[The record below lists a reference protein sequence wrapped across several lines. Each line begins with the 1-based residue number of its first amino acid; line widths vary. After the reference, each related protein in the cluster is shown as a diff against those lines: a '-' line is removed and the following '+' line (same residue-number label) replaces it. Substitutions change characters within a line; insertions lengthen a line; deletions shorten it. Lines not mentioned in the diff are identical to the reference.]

1 MKKKMIVANW
11 KLNGDIKTISYF
23 LTSLKTKMSCYTTKN
38 IISIAPPTVFLERV
52 YKNINN
58 INIFLSAQNVDT
70 HIKGAFT
77 GENSALMMKDIG
89 VKYIILGHSER
100 RLLHNENNEI
110 ISKKFCLVK
119 ELDLIPILCIGET
132 KNEKELD
139 QTKEIL
145 KKQLKSVLNNFGKTA
160 FRNTVIAYEP
170 IWAIGTGISAN
181 PKYVQ
186 SIHKFIKSYIKK
198 YDVISAENLIVQYGG
213 SINSLN
219 AENFLKQPDIDGL
232 LIGNASL
239 KCEEFFKVIQIS
251 NNIL

>member
-110 ISKKFCLVK
+110 ISKSF
-119 ELDLIPILCIGET
+119 
-132 KNEKELD
+132 
-139 QTKEIL
+139 
-145 KKQLKSVLNNFGKTA
+145 A
-160 FRNTVIAYEP
+160 
-170 IWAIGTGISAN
+170 
-181 PKYVQ
+181 
-186 SIHKFIKSYIKK
+186 
-198 YDVISAENLIVQYGG
+198 
-213 SINSLN
+213 
-219 AENFLKQPDIDGL
+219 
-232 LIGNASL
+232 
-239 KCEEFFKVIQIS
+239 
-251 NNIL
+251 